1 MPQERKKLMQ
11 YNIYSF
17 SQAEITRYNDK
28 NPDCAIDP
36 TDIIIFQWF
45 KDFIVDTVTR
55 KTENKDYKGMWSVEI
70 DGIVYFNIRYE
81 AIIDAFPILKFQS
94 LKTIQRRFDKYVN
107 GKILLKKTISHGKK
121 GLFTYFSL
129 TELFKSFYSDS
140 SKPEQKINPHKED
153 NTFASD
159 KNDQSKEVASDKI
172 VQSKTVASDRNV
184 LCKNAALDRN
194 VQSLIYNPSINL
206 NSLTT
211 SDSSSGNAF
220 SDTSEKTF
228 DIAKAAEADFS
239 KAIERLFGYNP
250 RFNPNPYPDF
260 ISNMRKCGISEK
272 FIAEYLEWIYEI
284 LQKKCRNSDNFPS
297 YFFKSFTSE
306 VYMARFSFE
315 KQRQEKILAE
325 KKARMIICPV
335 CGTLHD
341 KNDRECPN
349 SECRLSK
356 EMMESPKDVEHSKAI
371 FLLKKQDKQKYLQYE
386 GAITAAFEKYPLAV
400 RFQDKRKAEEYQKEI
415 YMIEQ
420 KYLNLSVC

>member
-1 MPQERKKLMQ
+1 MQ

-28 NPDCAIDP
+28 NPDYAIDP

-55 KTENKDYKGMWSVEI
+55 KAENKDYKGMWSTEI

-140 SKPEQKINPHKED
+140 SKPEQKINPHKE
-153 NTFASD
+153 NTNFASD
-159 KNDQSKEVASDKI
+159 KNDQSKEAASDKI
-172 VQSKTVASDRNV
+172 VQSKTVAPDKNV
-184 LCKNAALDRN
+184 LCKEVALDRN
-194 VQSLIYNPSINL
+194 DQSLIYNSSINL
-206 NSLTT
+206 NSPTT
-211 SDSSSGNAF
+211 SDSFSGNAF

-228 DIAKAAEADFS
+228 DTAKAAEADFS
-239 KAIERLFGYNP
+239 KAIEKLFGYNP

-260 ISNMRKCGISEK
+260 ISNMRNCNIPEK
-272 FIAEYLEWIYEI
+272 FMAEYLEWIYEL

-315 KQRQEKILAE
+315 KQRQEKIFAE

-341 KNDRECPN
+341 KNDSECPN
-349 SECRLSK
+349 TECRLSK
-356 EMMESPKDVEHSKAI
+356 EILASPKDVEHSKAI

-386 GAITAAFEKYPLAV
+386 GEIAATFEKYPLAV
-400 RFQDKRKAEEYQKEI
+400 RFQNKVKAEEYQKEI
-415 YMIEQ
+415 CMIEK

>member
-1 MPQERKKLMQ
+1 MQ

-28 NPDCAIDP
+28 NPDYTIDP

-55 KTENKDYKGMWSVEI
+55 KSENKDYRGMWTTEI

-140 SKPEQKINPHKED
+140 SKPEQKINPHKE
-153 NTFASD
+153 NSNFASD
-159 KNDQSKEVASDKI
+159 KNDQSKESASDK
-172 VQSKTVASDRNV
+172 NV
-184 LCKNAALDRN
+184 LCKTVATDKNVLCKEVALDRN
-194 VQSLIYNPSINL
+194 DQSLIYNSPINE
-206 NSLTT
+206 NSFTT
-211 SDSSSGNAF
+211 SDSSSKNTF
-220 SDTSEKTF
+220 SATSEKPF
-228 DIAKAAEADFS
+228 DTAKAAEADFS
-239 KAIERLFGYNP
+239 KAIEKLFGYNP
-250 RFNPNPYPDF
+250 RFNPNPYPVF
-260 ISNMRKCGISEK
+260 ISNIRKCGVHEK
-272 FIAEYLEWIYEI
+272 IIPEYLEWIYEI

-306 VYMARFSFE
+306 VYMARFKFE
-315 KQRQEKILAE
+315 KQKQEKFLEE
-325 KKARMIICPV
+325 KKARMISCPV

-341 KNDRECPN
+341 KKDSECPN
-349 SECRLSK
+349 TECRISK
-356 EMMESPKDVEHSKAI
+356 EMLESQKDIEHSKAI
-371 FLLKKQDKQKYLQYE
+371 FLLRKQDRQKYLQYE
-386 GAITAAFEKYPLAV
+386 REIAAAFEKYPLAV
-400 RFQDKRKAEEYQKEI
+400 RFQNKGKAEEYQEEI
-415 YMIEQ
+415 CMIEK
-420 KYLNLSVC
+420 KYLDLSVC